1 MVHWF
6 QRVLALLTCQPR
18 SGIISRKLQVIREAA
33 KYEYPIGD
41 MAEIL
46 ANIEAGYT
54 QTSQSLEK

>member
-6 QRVLALLTCQPR
+6 QRVLALLTCQPP

-54 QTSQSLEK
+54 QTSQRLEK